1 MADLGQINFSNE
13 DNQEASN
20 FTLFNEGETTFLI
33 TNSELKPFGEKTFL
47 AFNVS
52 GQPGHN
58 VNKSGEISLAIIQPS
73 AKGQKYC
80 RNMLFSMAKA
90 TGFTSIPQ
98 NTALMHGR
106 KFTCDVLIDEYK
118 GNDGTM
124 KKKNEFKGFRPASA
138 PVQQQNT
145 NPQTTTSQPGDQAG
159 W

>member
-1 MADLGQINFSNE
+1 MADLGNIAFSNE
-13 DNQEASN
+13 DNQEASS

-33 TNSELKPFGEKTFL
+33 TNSDLKPFNNKTFL
-47 AFNVS
+47 AFNVT

-58 VNKSGEISLAIIQPS
+58 QNKTGEISLAIIQS
-73 AKGQKYC
+73 SDRGQKYC

-106 KFTCDVLIDEYK
+106 KFTCDVTIDEYK
-118 GNDGTM
+118 GNDGQM

-138 PVQQQNT
+138 PAPQQI
-145 NPQTTTSQPGDQAG
+145 NPQTTTIQPGEQAS